1 MIIILKFDDVV
12 ELFSVSDALIM
23 LDTFNQPNYRKFK
36 TGTRD
41 VKLFE
46 RGRVK
51 KLFSEKQFV
60 YSGDVKNGYYIS

>member
-36 TGTRD
+36 TGTRE

-51 KLFSEKQFV
+51 NYSLKNSLFIQEM
-60 YSGDVKNGYYIS
+60 